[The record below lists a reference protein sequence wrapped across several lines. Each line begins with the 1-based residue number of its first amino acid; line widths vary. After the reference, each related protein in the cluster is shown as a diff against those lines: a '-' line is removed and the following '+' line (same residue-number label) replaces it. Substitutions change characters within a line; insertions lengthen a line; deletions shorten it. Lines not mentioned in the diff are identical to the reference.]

1 MSLLCTIELGLRTLR
16 VVEAMDRQPVRHA
29 EMLLPEGCFNDGMP
43 TRDFTQFLSTSLK
56 DWGTGATVARVAIS
70 DAGVAVRDFRLP
82 RLPGNELV
90 SAVTFE
96 ARRLVPLD
104 PADVHYAWH
113 ALRDDDGYAVYVVAA
128 RREMVEG
135 LIRAIAVA
143 GLTAEHI
150 DLKALAL
157 ARGAGVADGLLLD
170 WGLAEATMV
179 LVAGGRPRFFRTFPL
194 ETPDADAETQFDELL
209 SSFNALIRFVRT
221 TEPEGALSPA
231 TPLYLAGR
239 LGPDALEKA
248 ASRFDF
254 TARLPAITGSWP
266 AEFPWQSHL
275 AAIGLLQTER
285 WHERITP
292 TEGGEH
298 RAAA

>member
-1 MSLLCTIELGLRTLR
+1 VSLLCTIELGLRTLR
-16 VVEAMDRQPVRHA
+16 VVEAIHRQPVRHA

-43 TRDFTQFLSTSLK
+43 TRDFKQFLSRSLK

-82 RLPGNELV
+82 RLPRDELV

-135 LIRAIAVA
+135 LISAIAVA
-143 GLTAEHI
+143 GLTAERI

-157 ARGAGVADGLLLD
+157 ARGANVADGLLLD

-194 ETPDADAETQFDELL
+194 ETPDADAEAQFDELL

-248 ASRFDF
+248 AGRFDF
-254 TARLPAITGSWP
+254 TPRLPAITGSWP

-285 WHERITP
+285 WHDRITP